1 MAGMKVHKGDMVVV
15 LSGKDKGKQ
24 GQVLSAHPADG
35 TVIVDGV
42 NVAKRHTKPRKAGD
56 KGGII
61 DTPMPLA
68 VSKVAVVGT
77 DGKPTRVGYKIESD
91 GTKVRVGK
99 RTGGA
104 L

>member
-1 MAGMKVHKGDMVVV
+1 MSGLKVHKGDMVVV
-15 LSGKDKGKQ
+15 LSGKDKGKR
-24 GQVLSAHPADG
+24 GQVLSAHPIEG

-56 KGGII
+56 QGGII
-61 DTPMPLA
+61 DTPMPLP

-77 DGKPTRVGYKIESD
+77 DGKPTRVGYKIEAN
-91 GTKVRVGK
+91 GK
-99 RTGGA
+99 KTRIARRTGGA